1 MSQTI
6 FQIDKALEELFL
18 AIPET
23 GEMTPEQVEQY
34 DSLSLAK
41 ADKHRNTLEYF
52 RKLELDEETIDSELE
67 RLKALKTQ
75 VNSKKDS
82 ILHLIG
88 FCMDKMEVEELN
100 FGSIKATRKLNP
112 PKVVLDETV
121 QLPSEFTRQKIIIEA
136 DKTKIKEALKAGQT
150 VEGAHLEQES
160 RIDIK

>member
-1 MSQTI
+1 MTQTI
-6 FQIDKALEELFL
+6 FQIDKALEDLFL
-18 AIPET
+18 SIPET
-23 GEMTPEQVEQY
+23 GEMTDEQVEQY

-41 ADKHRNTLEYF
+41 ADKHQKTLEYY
-52 RKLELDEETIDSELE
+52 RRLELDEETIDSEIN

-82 ILHLIG
+82 IMHLIG

-121 QLPSEFTRQKIIIEA
+121 QLPAEFTRQKIVIEP
-136 DKTKIKEALKAGQT
+136 DKSKIKEAINAGQT
-150 VEGAHLEQES
+150 VEGAHLEQS
-160 RIDIK
+160 TRIDIK